1 MTGRWSPTHPAEV
14 VAEIIGKTPSWVK
27 RNAQRL
33 PHTKLGRTYTWTDED
48 IEAIL
53 EAARYRPAQPDDE
66 GSDELRPL
74 NGRRAS

>member
-1 MTGRWSPTHPAEV
+1 MTGRWSPTHTPEV

-53 EAARYRPAQPDDE
+53 EAARYRPGDESDDD
-66 GSDELRPL
+66 GDDLRPIT
-74 NGRRAS
+74 GRAS